1 MRKKEEIEEPKLS
14 EIVVRCFSRCIED
27 GIFYIGIDQTGLYL
41 FTKSQAPSVIDDQ
54 LRLLKDDLELED
66 SDIELCVVGE
76 QLGDYPGCSI
86 FDVEDYVLKKTA
98 SRAVIFTPAEIK
110 DIEACWDDSYTVPS
124 EREEVEEEEEDS
136 LLRSDAIAQTR
147 RELHLEQV
155 SLMLLI
161 VIGFGLL
168 YFKVVWWAALVAFII
183 TLILAARLSRAVRS
197 AVCSLII
204 VISIFGIVISLG
216 VGFYEN
222 LPLFRKIVNAV
233 RSFNLSEKLRIKY

>member
-14 EIVVRCFSRCIED
+14 EIVAKCFSRCIED

-86 FDVEDYVLKKTA
+86 FDVEDYVLQKAA
-98 SRAVIFTPAEIK
+98 SRAVIFTQAEIK
-110 DIEACWDDSYTVPS
+110 DIEACWDDSYTVSS
-124 EREEVEEEEEDS
+124 EKEEVEEEKDS

-168 YFKVVWWAALVAFII
+168 YFKVVWWAALIAFII
-183 TLILAARLSRAVRS
+183 TLILAARLSRAVKS

-204 VISIFGIVISLG
+204 VISILGIVLSLG

-222 LPLFRKIVNAV
+222 LPLFQEAVNAV
-233 RSFNLSEKLRIKY
+233 RNFNLSEKLRIKY